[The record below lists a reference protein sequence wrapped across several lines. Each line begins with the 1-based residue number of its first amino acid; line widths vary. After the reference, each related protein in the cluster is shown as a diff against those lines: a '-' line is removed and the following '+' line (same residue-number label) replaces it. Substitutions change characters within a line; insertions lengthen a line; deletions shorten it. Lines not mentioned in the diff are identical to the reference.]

1 MFFSLP
7 TIALAASLLSSG
19 VLAAP
24 HSGHRHLHAANKRD
38 AVLVERDVTEI
49 NTVTDWVTVW
59 WDGTSFITP
68 SATSTSADTV
78 QTQAAANAAANVN
91 AAAEVP
97 APVTTAAPSS
107 TAAPV
112 ASAAPVAPAAVVA
125 DTKAAD
131 ADAAAAAAAASA
143 ASSAAAKEAEASAS
157 KVAAASSAA
166 ANAAASAASAAA
178 SEAAKVAADA
188 ASSAAA
194 AAAAAVTN
202 PAGIVGGVAS
212 IISSVVAPVIQTPT
226 SVSVTPPATTND
238 AKRGLAYNN
247 ADLASSFTGADSKVS
262 WAYNWGSTTPAIPSA
277 FEYVP
282 MLWGTQA
289 VHSDGWTEAANSAI
303 ASGSTHLLAFN
314 EPDLPA
320 QANLDVG
327 SAAAG
332 YKTFIQPFAG
342 KAKLG
347 SPAVTNGPAP
357 MGLAYLK
364 SFLAACDGCTIDFV
378 PLHWYD
384 AASNVDGFKS
394 HINDMAEAAG
404 GRKLWI
410 TEFGATGSTEEQ
422 EEFLRQVI
430 PWLDSN
436 DSVERYAYFYADGVL
451 TQNSVVTALGNL
463 FMSFVS

>member
-7 TIALAASLLSSG
+7 TIALAASLLSSS

-38 AVLVERDVTEI
+38 AVLVDRDVTEI

-68 SATSTSADTV
+68 SATATSADAI
-78 QTQAAANAAANVN
+78 QTQAAANEAANVN

-97 APVTTAAPSS
+97 APVTTAAPAA
-107 TAAPV
+107 TASPV
-112 ASAAPVAPAAVVA
+112 ASAAPVAPAAAVA
-125 DTKAAD
+125 DTKA
-131 ADAAAAAAAASA
+131 ADAAAAAAAA
-143 ASSAAAKEAEASAS
+143 KEAEASSS

-178 SEAAKVAADA
+178 SAAASEAAKVAADAAAA

-226 SVSVTPPATTND
+226 SVATPVATGV

-247 ADLASSFTGADSKVS
+247 ADLASSFTGADSQVS

-394 HINDMAEAAG
+394 HITDMAEAAG

-451 TQNSVVTALGNL
+451 TQNSVLSALGSL
-463 FMSFVS
+463 FKSFIS